1 MYHITWVHQD
11 TYHIM
16 SYISIVPPQ
25 ICNMIYA
32 FDQSR
37 REKKF
42 LNHFHKQLK
51 MYQFS

>member
-1 MYHITWVHQD
+1 MGASGYVPYHELHR
-11 TYHIM
+11 Y
-16 SYISIVPPQ
+16 IVPPQ

-32 FDQSR
+32 FDQSP

-42 LNHFHKQLK
+42 LNHFHKQLN